1 MICSKFIFLDLFK
14 MDIDT
19 AKWIEEAI
27 GKLDS
32 RDPVFWV
39 KEFGEEYGLVEPERN
54 EWINVKEY
62 EDFKLE

>member
-1 MICSKFIFLDLFK
+1 
-14 MDIDT
+14 MDIET
-19 AKWIEEAI
+19 ANSLEEAV

-39 KEFGEEYGLVEPERN
+39 KEFGEKYGLVEPERK